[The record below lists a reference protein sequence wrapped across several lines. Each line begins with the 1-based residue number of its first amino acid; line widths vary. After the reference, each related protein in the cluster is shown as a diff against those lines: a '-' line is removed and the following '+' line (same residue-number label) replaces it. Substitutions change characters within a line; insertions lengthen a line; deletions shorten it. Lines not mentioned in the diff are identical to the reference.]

1 VSAAATIEFGQ
12 LRSRVGPHWHIYA
25 RDGRE
30 IVVDLRSATSAD
42 APATKLEAGLVVV
55 RDLATHLA
63 TAGYLDLATW
73 LRSVEVHEFFWR
85 IESEAEPFA
94 YG

>member
-1 VSAAATIEFGQ
+1 VSSTDPLA
-12 LRSRVGPHWHIYA
+12 
-25 RDGRE
+25 

-42 APATKLEAGLVVV
+42 APATKLEAGMVVV

-73 LRSVEVHEFFWR
+73 LRSVEVHEFFRR

-94 YG
+94 SG